1 MGVGGHVGSRW
12 SSGVVRASCE
22 AGTLTIA
29 LEGNLDALTGSSL
42 LEILCSELLD
52 QPDRVDIDLRVLD
65 SFTTDGSHA
74 LARCRDLCGSLS
86 GGLHYV
92 TEGGAGQLAL
102 LAAFEHEPEV
112 DAIS

>member
-12 SSGVVRASCE
+12 SSGVVRTSTE
-22 AGTLTIA
+22 AGTVTIA
-29 LEGNLDALTGSSL
+29 LEGHLDALTGGSL
-42 LEILCSELLD
+42 LETLCSELLE
-52 QPDRVDIDLRVLD
+52 QPERVDIDLRVLE
-65 SFTTDGSHA
+65 SFTADGSHA
-74 LARCRDLCGSLS
+74 LSRCRDLCSNLP

-112 DAIS
+112 DALG